1 MKAVRRAWQIGA
13 AALSFAAWSLAR
25 RWRLV
30 RPAQTP
36 GQRFADAL
44 QRLGATFVKLGQHLS
59 LRPDL
64 LPADYI
70 EALQQLQDHVLP
82 FSAAAARS
90 TIEAALGAPI
100 ATVFASLE
108 PEPFAAASIAQ
119 VHGATLPNGR
129 AVIVKVRRPGIAEQ
143 IDRDM
148 RMAMLAARAA
158 AALLPAVRPYRPAE
172 LIKEVWHNLER
183 EIDFRLE
190 ARNVLRVAEAL
201 REVPGIKVPALEEGL
216 CRDAVLVMER
226 SHGIRVDE
234 VHDPALGRTLA
245 QRFID
250 AYVHQFFHLGVFH
263 GDPHPGNLFVA
274 PEGALCFHDFGIV
287 GTLDKSTRRALAGL
301 MLAFVEQDVDWVL
314 DAWFDMG
321 VLAQAGERAAYRRVV
336 AALLD
341 DFSRMPLAQWSLGE
355 AFARLIAAGRGA
367 DGGVPSNLLVLG
379 RTMLLMESTVR
390 TLDPEFR
397 LLDALISKARD
408 VSASTIGI
416 DDRQTSIGFA
426 ALPVR
431 DCAGCE
437 RLAAG
442 TDPRVAPVARRGLP
456 PARRERRPV
465 APFGR
470 GRARCGSPRTG
481 ASRARPVHR
490 VFAAAATK
498 SGPATRGRVA
508 ARAAGLRRCAVADL
522 ARRAA
527 RSQRLTSLRR
537 LPCRH
542 LISAI
547 SPPVLAA

>member
-1 MKAVRRAWQIGA
+1 MKAVRRTWQIGA

-408 VSASTIGI
+408 VSASTIG
-416 DDRQTSIGFA
+416 RQASGSLRFRYET
-426 ALPVR
+426 ALVAS
-431 DCAGCE
+431 DW
-437 RLAAG
+437 RLALIQG
-442 TDPRVAPVARRGLP
+442 LRQWRGEGFRLRVASDDL
-456 PARRERRPV
+456 
-465 APFGR
+465 
-470 GRARCGSPRTG
+470 
-481 ASRARPVHR
+481 SRHS
-490 VFAAAATK
+490 AA
-498 SGPATRGRVA
+498 VE
-508 ARAAGLRRCAVADL
+508 RAAGRLALALLALGLYIASSLLLQQNLGPQLAGVSLLALLGYAGALWLTWRVVRRD
-522 ARRAA
+522 
-527 RSQRLTSLRR
+527 RSG
-537 LPCRH
+537 
-542 LISAI
+542 
-547 SPPVLAA
+547 